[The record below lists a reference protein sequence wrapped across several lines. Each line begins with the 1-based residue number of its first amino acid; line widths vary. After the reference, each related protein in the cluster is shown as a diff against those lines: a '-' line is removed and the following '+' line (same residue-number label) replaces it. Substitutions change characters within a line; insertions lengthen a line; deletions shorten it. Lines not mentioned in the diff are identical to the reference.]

1 MINEILEFNVSELGE
16 DNSKK
21 ESLLQE
27 MGVDLIDRIID
38 IPFKQYKGCYF
49 LYYENELVYVG
60 VTCDIAV
67 RLSQH
72 RLEKKKHWDSVKYI
86 EENDYLESIRIENYF
101 IDTYKPKYNKAGSKL
116 HWAIISY
123 GDKFDETKIPYPKG
137 WLKII

>member
-1 MINEILEFNVSELGE
+1 MRKVVFPEKMILIKQINKKSISVTDLLKSQIFVINEIIKLAEE
-16 DNSKK
+16 
-21 ESLLQE
+21 
-27 MGVDLIDRIID
+27 
-38 IPFKQYKGCYF
+38 
-49 LYYENELVYVG
+49 
-60 VTCDIAV
+60 
-67 RLSQH
+67 
-72 RLEKKKHWDSVKYI
+72 KYI